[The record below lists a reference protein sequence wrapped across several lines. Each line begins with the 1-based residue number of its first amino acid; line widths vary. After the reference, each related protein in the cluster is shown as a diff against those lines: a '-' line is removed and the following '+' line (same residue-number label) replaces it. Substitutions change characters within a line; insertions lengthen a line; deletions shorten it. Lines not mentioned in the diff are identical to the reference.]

1 LEEDSEPIDPT
12 RTRHGIDVMEH
23 YDGPTTAK
31 LEDFE
36 NERNGNRKTP
46 P

>member
-12 RTRHGIDVMEH
+12 RTRFGIHVMEY

-36 NERNGNRKTP
+36 NERNAKRKTSP
-46 P
+46 